1 MRQDQRTNEEIRP
14 VQFIDDFTENPLASV
29 LVTQGRT
36 KVLCTVSFED
46 KVPPF
51 LYGTGRGWLTAE
63 YSMLPGSTN
72 TRKQRDINRLKLDGR
87 SSEIQRL
94 IGRSLRSVIDFKV
107 LGEKSLLI
115 DCDVLQADGGTR
127 CASINGGY
135 RALALACQRLVDQ
148 GTLAKSPLKH
158 QVGAISVGIV
168 NGHAM
173 ADLCYG
179 EDSNAQV
186 DMNVIMTEAG
196 EFIEIQGT
204 GEGKTF
210 TRDEMNTML
219 DYAQIAIFDILKLQ
233 PGHEGR

>member
-72 TRKQRDINRLKLDGR
+72 TRKQRDNNRMKLDGR

-219 DYAQIAIFDILKLQ
+219 DYAQTAIFDILKLQ

>member
-158 QVGAISVGIV
+158 QEGAISVGIV

-219 DYAQIAIFDILKLQ
+219 DYAQTAIFDILKLQ

>member
-173 ADLCYG
+173 ADLCYW

-219 DYAQIAIFDILKLQ
+219 DYAQTAIFDILKLQ

>member
-1 MRQDQRTNEEIRP
+1 MRQDNRTNSEIRA
-14 VQFIDDFTENPLASV
+14 VTFIDDFTENPLASV
-29 LVTQGRT
+29 LVIQGRT

-51 LYGTGRGWLTAE
+51 LYGKGRGWLTAE

-94 IGRSLRSVIDFKV
+94 IGRSLRSVVDFEV
-107 LGEKSLLI
+107 LGERSLLI

-135 RALALACQRLVDQ
+135 RALALACQRLVQ
-148 GTLAKSPLKH
+148 RGALPKSPLKSAI
-158 QVGAISVGIV
+158 GAISVGIV
-168 NGHAM
+168 SGEAM
-173 ADLCYG
+173 ADLCYL
-179 EDSNAQV
+179 EDSKAQV
-186 DMNVIMTEAG
+186 DMNVIMNGQG

-204 GEGKTF
+204 GEGRTF
-210 TRDEMNTML
+210 SRAEMDTML
-219 DYAQIAIFDILKLQ
+219 EYAEQGIQKILALQ
-233 PGHEGR
+233 EVK

>member
-219 DYAQIAIFDILKLQ
+219 DYAQTAIFDILKLQ

>member
-107 LGEKSLLI
+107 LGEKTLHI

-219 DYAQIAIFDILKLQ
+219 DYAQTAIFDILKLQ